1 MASDIL
7 GGSPTSVA
15 KSSESLGKPLLS
27 SELMFLEVG
36 KSKIKVWA
44 NSVADGISVPG
55 LQMVTLGSIPGG
67 EDPLK

>member
-1 MASDIL
+1 MIMSTITIHQRL
-7 GGSPTSVA
+7 EGLNNTNF
-15 KSSESLGKPLLS
+15 
-27 SELMFLEVG
+27 LMFLEVG